1 MIDTQGKLL
10 VAPPNMT
17 DWRFQKSVIYM
28 WRHDVMGAAGVMVNK
43 AVKTPSWETICREG
57 SITRTSDKSH
67 STWYGG
73 PILTSLIGVLHT
85 SDWHS
90 KTSNGRSDDPAR
102 FTLDRDILEAI
113 ARDEGPKQSMIT
125 IGMANWEAGQLE
137 LEIEAQPPRPAT
149 MSWLML
155 DFDED
160 LVFGEKQHDFWD
172 MCVSRAIQNKTKEI
186 TSKVFKD

>member
-28 WRHDVMGAAGVMVNK
+28 WRHDVMGAAGVIVNK
-43 AVKTPSWETICREG
+43 AVKTPTWETICREG

-90 KTSNGRSDDPAR
+90 KTSNGRSGDPAR

>member
-17 DWRFQKSVIYM
+17 DWGFQKSVFYM